1 MLFPLGVSK
10 AASSVFYTSG
20 QWTLFEGR
28 GLSFLFWHEIL
39 SAAITVKLSLVAFCV
54 KSRSMSVHC
63 DCFLTLMLSQD
74 RLLNTAAPPGPQCL
88 WTLILMLVPAGPRR
102 PRGSRRG
109 DGQDTGGIAAGPFT
123 PGMLSSC

>member
-63 DCFLTLMLSQD
+63 DCFLSMM
-74 RLLNTAAPPGPQCL
+74 TAFQG
-88 WTLILMLVPAGPRR
+88 
-102 PRGSRRG
+102 
-109 DGQDTGGIAAGPFT
+109 
-123 PGMLSSC
+123 